1 MGKYVDSNKEI
12 FRSCN
17 IPFKEVS
24 DSEILIKTENID
36 YHVTLTQLGNNPFMI
51 RVKNNTDNRTEV
63 ISKEVFLRKMCR
75 YFKTEFVHW
84 DPKKMLVEQVYTKAI
99 PIDIKEGNEYTT
111 TWANPIAKW
120 RLKEIINDEDV
131 ILVSQKSNRELLS
144 KISDLRIW
152 VKTNK

>member
-1 MGKYVDSNKEI
+1 MGKYVDTNKQI
-12 FRSCN
+12 FRTCN
-17 IPFKEVS
+17 IPFKEINER
-24 DSEILIKTENID
+24 EILIKTENVD
-36 YHVTLTQLGNNPFMI
+36 YQVTLTQLGNNPFMI
-51 RVKNNTDNRTEV
+51 RIKNVGEDRTEI

-84 DPKKMLVEQVYTKAI
+84 DPKKQLVEIVYTKAI
-99 PIDIKEGNEYTT
+99 PVDITEGKEYTT

-152 VKTNK
+152 VKNQ